1 MSLIRL
7 MPLHSEPLS
16 FKKMS
21 KVNGFFNRHNTCP
34 QCTQHNIC
42 CTIFHL
48 YPKMCLNDH
57 RWVLVTC
64 ENIHKCLLI
73 QLHCYIICS
82 RFRCG
87 KFFFLVCFSLIS
99 KLVQKDEDFLVI
111 PVIKKF
117 FTKGMEEKKRGIKMH
132 QSWHYF
138 FP

>member
-42 CTIFHL
+42 YTIFHL

-87 KFFFLVCFSLIS
+87 KNIFFLFVSLLFWLDYIKISAKRRRFSC
-99 KLVQKDEDFLVI
+99 DYCD
-111 PVIKKF
+111 
-117 FTKGMEEKKRGIKMH
+117 
-132 QSWHYF
+132 
-138 FP
+138 